1 MSDVSETY
9 GRQCLADIVL
19 VRQRILGQGG
29 STLKALE
36 LLTQT
41 FILVQGSTVSVMG
54 PYKGLKEVRR
64 VIEDTM
70 GNIHPIYSIKVGI
83 SRLPMTEVAT
93 VLTAARLL
101 GADGQ
106 AGAGAESR
114 PGERELG

>member
-1 MSDVSETY
+1 
-9 GRQCLADIVL
+9 
-19 VRQRILGQGG
+19 
-29 STLKALE
+29 
-36 LLTQT
+36 
-41 FILVQGSTVSVMG
+41 MG

-93 VLTAARLL
+93 VLTAVPLL

-106 AGAGAESR
+106 AGTGAESR